1 MECSLLF
8 FSSINKVCFQF
19 LFALGD
25 IKKSNK
31 ILFYQSLLYLPIAVF
46 TTKFC
51 GIIGLLLSGILVELL
66 ALFIFFFPKMV
77 DILNISKIDIRKKL
91 FVELTKISFVTVITL
106 LIGSCVKFSNPSWLL
121 FFVEIVFIV
130 LTFFVLLFLCSK
142 TFRNLLSICK

>member
-1 MECSLLF
+1 MY
-8 FSSINKVCFQF
+8 KRQ
-19 LFALGD
+19 
-25 IKKSNK
+25 SNK